1 MQNSRPKK
9 LAETNSAIQQ
19 VFNEEWVKVLL
30 EKEIFTGDPTSW
42 QVTHDNSKQVLA
54 AI

>member
-9 LAETNSAIQQ
+9 LVETNSAIQQ

-30 EKEIFTGDPTSW
+30 EKEIFAGDPASW
-42 QVTHDNSKQVLA
+42 QITQDNTKQVLA